1 MWWSFWAEGTLHAD
15 GSVYE
20 RGPVMNVDKY
30 FEEYDIGERYVSRG
44 RTITEADLVNF
55 SAISGDWYPL
65 HTDVEYVKSTPFKQR
80 IAHGM
85 LVLSVGT
92 GLCHLQPG
100 YLIAFYGMDRVR
112 FVNPTFIGDTIHV
125 ESEVIEK
132 IDKGDRGGVV
142 TFQYEIKK
150 QTGEVV
156 VSAVKKILVAK
167 KPAS

>member
-30 FEEYDIGERYVSRG
+30 FEEYDIGERYVSSG

-132 IDKGDRGGVV
+132 IDKGDRGGIV